1 MAGIQLQGPAVG
13 FLRPG
18 RVDVVEGVAHGEVGG
33 GGAGRQADR
42 PARLG
47 GGLLVQPQ
55 IRAGHGEL
63 AVGVRV
69 HGVQAR
75 GLSQGLQRA
84 GDVVEL
90 AAAQAQQ
97 EVAAGGVGGQGE
109 HGAGVLGGRPGV
121 VRHEM
126 GVGQQVV
133 DRELVGS
140 AVAQQRGEQG
150 RGALAPAED
159 DEFARPGE
167 DRLGARGGPGGR
179 VRRAGHSRECLFM

>member
-1 MAGIQLQGPAVG
+1 M
-13 FLRPG
+13 
-18 RVDVVEGVAHGEVGG
+18 
-33 GGAGRQADR
+33 
-42 PARLG
+42 
-47 GGLLVQPQ
+47 
-55 IRAGHGEL
+55 
-63 AVGVRV
+63 GVRV

-133 DRELVGS
+133 DRELVGP